1 LWGSEYYSEHPSV
14 PITQIVTNI
23 NTDMIGR
30 NWTDTI
36 VAIGKEFSDL
46 GETLDR
52 VNSEH
57 PELNMTAIDDIWPE
71 ERFYYRSDHY
81 KFAEKGVPVL
91 FFFNGTHEDYHGV
104 DDEIEKVDTEKAAR
118 IVKLM
123 FYLSL
128 EVANNPERPRWKQT
142 G

>member
-1 LWGSEYYSEHPSV
+1 
-14 PITQIVTNI
+14 
-23 NTDMIGR
+23 
-30 NWTDTI
+30 
-36 VAIGKEFSDL
+36 
-46 GETLDR
+46 
-52 VNSEH
+52 
-57 PELNMTAIDDIWPE
+57 MTAIDDIWPD

-81 KFAEKGVPVL
+81 NFAEKGVPVL

-104 DDEIEKVDTEKAAR
+104 DDEIDRVDTEKATR

-128 EVANNPERPRWKQT
+128 EIANSPEKPKWKQT

>member
-1 LWGSEYYSEHPSV
+1 MLRMSV
-14 PITQIVTNI
+14 SRAMSGGN
-23 NTDMIGR
+23 G
-30 NWTDTI
+30 
-36 VAIGKEFSDL
+36 AK
-46 GETLDR
+46 GEARRTMCSAAASSIR
-52 VNSEH
+52 
-57 PELNMTAIDDIWPE
+57 WPE

-81 KFAEKGVPVL
+81 NFAEKGVPVL

-123 FYLSL
+123 FYLGL
-128 EVANNPERPRWKQT
+128 EIANNPERPKWKQT